1 MGKAYWPSEYVNSPY
16 MVHILANPP
25 DLDTKVPCESRYLGP
40 MKHNH
45 KLYFTLIHRKQL

>member
-25 DLDTKVPCESRYLGP
+25 DLDTKVPVNP
-40 MKHNH
+40 D
-45 KLYFTLIHRKQL
+45 IWDP